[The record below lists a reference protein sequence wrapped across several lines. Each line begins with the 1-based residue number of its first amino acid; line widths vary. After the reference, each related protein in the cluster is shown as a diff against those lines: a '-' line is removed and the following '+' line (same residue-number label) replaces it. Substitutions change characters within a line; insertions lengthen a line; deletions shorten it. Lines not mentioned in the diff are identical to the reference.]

1 MNVDVTKNTKII
13 PIKDIKKYI
22 KDKFPM
28 LGFYLGDY
36 IVYKNVK
43 MESFISDAFYD
54 DIIPYICFGEVET
67 IGELNWVTIA
77 DMYDRVRIP
86 LAYNSENQRTA
97 IFTKIDKLLTA
108 DLNKI
113 ALAFEK
119 EYKRI
124 EKLKNITSKNK
135 R

>member
-1 MNVDVTKNTKII
+1 
-13 PIKDIKKYI
+13 
-22 KDKFPM
+22 
-28 LGFYLGDY
+28 
-36 IVYKNVK
+36 
-43 MESFISDAFYD
+43 
-54 DIIPYICFGEVET
+54 
-67 IGELNWVTIA
+67 
-77 DMYDRVRIP
+77 MYNRVRIP

-113 ALAFEK
+113 AFAFEK

-124 EKLKNITSKNK
+124 EKLKNIASKNK